1 MVGKRINAYLADHGI
16 KKKFLSDNADIPFPV
31 LSALLAGTRKIE
43 VMQYYRICKA
53 LQVDVMTFLVD
64 EESEI

>member
-1 MVGKRINAYLADHGI
+1 MVGKRINAYLTDHGI
-16 KKKFLSDNADIPFPV
+16 KKKFLSDNAGIPFPI
-31 LSALLAGTRKIE
+31 LSAILAGTRKLE
-43 VMQYYRICKA
+43 VMEYYRMCKA